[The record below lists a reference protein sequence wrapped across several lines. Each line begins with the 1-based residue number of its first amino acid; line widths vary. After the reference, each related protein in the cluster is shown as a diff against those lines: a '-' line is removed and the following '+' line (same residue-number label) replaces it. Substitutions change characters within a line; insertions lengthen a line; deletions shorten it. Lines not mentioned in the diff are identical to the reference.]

1 MPDNFSFKR
10 FINAFLII
18 AVCLII
24 DQTTK
29 MIAHEN
35 LPRFQRLSYVQDT
48 IRLQYAENAGAAFSL
63 GANLPASLR
72 WAVFGIGQ
80 GIFLLVLAGYL
91 IKNRNQARVQFYGFV
106 FILGGGLGNFLD
118 RLYRKGIVVD
128 FLNIGLGNIRTAIFN
143 VADMAISLGLAL
155 LIWSMFQQS
164 GKSESERENL
174 DDIDNELPV
183 KLSGED
189 PQTF

>member
-1 MPDNFSFKR
+1 MPDKFYLKR
-10 FINAFLII
+10 LYYSLLIVI
-18 AVCLII
+18 VCLVV

-35 LPRFQRLSYVQDT
+35 LPRFQRFSYAQDT

-63 GANLPASLR
+63 GANLPKSIR
-72 WAVFGIGQ
+72 WAIFGIGQ

-91 IKNRNQARVQFYGFV
+91 IKNRDQARVQFYGFV

-143 VADMAISLGLAL
+143 VADMAITLGLAM
-155 LIWSMFQQS
+155 LIWNVFQQS
-164 GKSESERENL
+164 GKGDAQKENL

-183 KLSGED
+183 NLRGED

>member
-1 MPDNFSFKR
+1 MSNNAYLKR
-10 FINAFLII
+10 FLIATLII
-18 AVCLII
+18 IVCLVV
-24 DQTTK
+24 DQATK

-63 GANLPASLR
+63 GANLPTSMR
-72 WAVFGIGQ
+72 WAIFGIGQ

-91 IKNRNQARVQFYGFV
+91 LKNKDQARIQFYGFV

-118 RLYRKGIVVD
+118 RLYRNGIVVD
-128 FLNIGLGNIRTAIFN
+128 FLNIGLGTIRTAIFN
-143 VADMAISLGLAL
+143 VADMAITFGLGM
-155 LIWSMFQQS
+155 LIWSMFKQS
-164 GKSESERENL
+164 GKDGIKRENL
-174 DDIDNELPV
+174 DDIDKELPV

-189 PQTF
+189 PQAF